1 MKPLTL
7 KISAFGPFKDEIE
20 IDFSS
25 ISDSKIFLITG
36 DTGSGKTSIFDA
48 ICYCLYNVSS
58 GTNRTIDSLRS
69 DYASKDTVTYV
80 ELKFSHKNK
89 TYTIYRSPSYMKEGR
104 KTKTQAEATL
114 TYDDVVIDGVKQ
126 VTDKV
131 TEILGIDDKQFKQIS
146 MLAQGEFLKLL
157 LATSDERSKIFRKIF
172 DTSIYNTLSEK
183 LKNRYLT
190 IKKKYDES
198 NLILENEIAHIDWDI
213 DTSDMLT
220 EEIIKKLNELIDED
234 KKTVQKIN
242 SKINELN
249 EQKQKLNNIITLAKI
264 DNENINMYDKLQIKY
279 QELSKNKP
287 KYDLLEKD
295 IEINKILIPINN
307 EIIKISNYLNEKSN
321 YLQKIEKEIVDINEL
336 YNKLLNK
343 YQQLNSKK
351 EELNELNIIKN
362 KLQNNKKIYDQIE
375 KNNKYIESF
384 NKDELN
390 NIINK
395 ITKLEELTKDNT
407 ISNKLENALKEQNE
421 TNKKINEYKEILKE
435 IEKIENNLEKDYIT
449 LNIEKTKEK
458 DLSNEYEHAEILF
471 LKNQAGFLAS
481 MLKDNEP
488 CMVCGSVNHP
498 NKAILNNESI
508 TKNELDNLRSKL
520 EKQIEIR
527 NSIINRIAI
536 NNSLLEEK
544 NKEKIVT
551 ELNKLTLIDFKID
564 ELKNKEKEYLLNI
577 EELKILK
584 NKYDELKEIE
594 TNIKIKKANNNS
606 LKESLFIYDDSLEN
620 VITKISELTNYI
632 FKIDKEYNETL
643 NSKNVLE
650 KEIILVKNDIEL
662 KNKELNNL
670 NIEFNKHNY
679 NKELFTNN
687 QLRELEI
694 EYNEYYKEYD
704 KVNTLIDNLKDKV
717 KDKKIINID
726 NYINELNILNKQ
738 YDELLNNDTMLRYKT
753 NKKVYENIVEQ
764 YNKNIDINKNYSMYK
779 ILSDTANGTISG
791 KSKILFEQYVQ
802 STYFNEI
809 IKNSNYRLDIMTL
822 GRYELR
828 KKNDQQNLKDKV
840 GLDLEVMDNYTGK
853 IRDIKSLSGG
863 ESFKA
868 SLSLALG
875 LSDTIQN
882 YAGGI
887 VVDTMFID
895 EGFGSLDSDSLE
907 QALKTLNDLTSNNC
921 LIGIISHVNELKQR
935 IDKKII
941 VSKSTSGSTIKI
953 EG

>member
-220 EEIIKKLNELIDED
+220 EEIIKKLNDLIDED

-375 KNNKYIESF
+375 ENNKYIESF

-395 ITKLEELTKDNT
+395 ITKLEELTK
-407 ISNKLENALKEQNE
+407 EN
-421 TNKKINEYKEILKE
+421 
-435 IEKIENNLEKDYIT
+435 
-449 LNIEKTKEK
+449 
-458 DLSNEYEHAEILF
+458 
-471 LKNQAGFLAS
+471 
-481 MLKDNEP
+481 
-488 CMVCGSVNHP
+488 
-498 NKAILNNESI
+498 
-508 TKNELDNLRSKL
+508 
-520 EKQIEIR
+520 
-527 NSIINRIAI
+527 
-536 NNSLLEEK
+536 
-544 NKEKIVT
+544 
-551 ELNKLTLIDFKID
+551 
-564 ELKNKEKEYLLNI
+564 
-577 EELKILK
+577 
-584 NKYDELKEIE
+584 
-594 TNIKIKKANNNS
+594 
-606 LKESLFIYDDSLEN
+606 
-620 VITKISELTNYI
+620 
-632 FKIDKEYNETL
+632 
-643 NSKNVLE
+643 
-650 KEIILVKNDIEL
+650 
-662 KNKELNNL
+662 
-670 NIEFNKHNY
+670 
-679 NKELFTNN
+679 
-687 QLRELEI
+687 
-694 EYNEYYKEYD
+694 
-704 KVNTLIDNLKDKV
+704 
-717 KDKKIINID
+717 
-726 NYINELNILNKQ
+726 
-738 YDELLNNDTMLRYKT
+738 
-753 NKKVYENIVEQ
+753 
-764 YNKNIDINKNYSMYK
+764 
-779 ILSDTANGTISG
+779 
-791 KSKILFEQYVQ
+791 
-802 STYFNEI
+802 
-809 IKNSNYRLDIMTL
+809 
-822 GRYELR
+822 
-828 KKNDQQNLKDKV
+828 
-840 GLDLEVMDNYTGK
+840 
-853 IRDIKSLSGG
+853 
-863 ESFKA
+863 
-868 SLSLALG
+868 
-875 LSDTIQN
+875 
-882 YAGGI
+882 
-887 VVDTMFID
+887 
-895 EGFGSLDSDSLE
+895 
-907 QALKTLNDLTSNNC
+907 
-921 LIGIISHVNELKQR
+921 
-935 IDKKII
+935 
-941 VSKSTSGSTIKI
+941 TIKI
-953 EG
+953 NQKKKKMH

>member
-351 EELNELNIIKN
+351 EEL
-362 KLQNNKKIYDQIE
+362 
-375 KNNKYIESF
+375 
-384 NKDELN
+384 
-390 NIINK
+390 
-395 ITKLEELTKDNT
+395 TKDNT

-449 LNIEKTKEK
+449 LNIEKAKEK

>member
-1 MKPLTL
+1 MIDIKNAEKEFIKYTENYDLSNENIERKQLHSIRVMKLSTQIAKSLNLSEDETDLATLIGLLHDIARFEQYSQYKTYEDVHSFDHGDYGVKILNKDIRKYIETEKYDNIIKTAIKNHNKL
-7 KISAFGPFKDEIE
+7 KIE
-20 IDFSS
+20 
-25 ISDSKIFLITG
+25 
-36 DTGSGKTSIFDA
+36 
-48 ICYCLYNVSS
+48 
-58 GTNRTIDSLRS
+58 
-69 DYASKDTVTYV
+69 
-80 ELKFSHKNK
+80 
-89 TYTIYRSPSYMKEGR
+89 EG
-104 KTKTQAEATL
+104 
-114 TYDDVVIDGVKQ
+114 
-126 VTDKV
+126 
-131 TEILGIDDKQFKQIS
+131 
-146 MLAQGEFLKLL
+146 
-157 LATSDERSKIFRKIF
+157 
-172 DTSIYNTLSEK
+172 LSEK
-183 LKNRYLT
+183 
-190 IKKKYDES
+190 
-198 NLILENEIAHIDWDI
+198 
-213 DTSDMLT
+213 
-220 EEIIKKLNELIDED
+220 ELLF
-234 KKTVQKIN
+234 
-242 SKINELN
+242 SKI
-249 EQKQKLNNIITLAKI
+249 IRDADKI
-264 DNENINMYDKLQIKY
+264 DIIYEGVEIFWRGQDKNFENSIVSDFVLNQF
-279 QELSKNKP
+279 KNNSLVKR
-287 KYDLLEKD
+287 EKD

-375 KNNKYIESF
+375 ENNKYIESF

-390 NIINK
+390 NIINN

-527 NSIINRIAI
+527 NYIINRIAI

>member
-220 EEIIKKLNELIDED
+220 EKIIKKLNDLIDED

-375 KNNKYIESF
+375 ENNKYIESF

-650 KEIILVKNDIEL
+650 KEIILVKNDI
-662 KNKELNNL
+662 
-670 NIEFNKHNY
+670 
-679 NKELFTNN
+679 
-687 QLRELEI
+687 
-694 EYNEYYKEYD
+694 
-704 KVNTLIDNLKDKV
+704 
-717 KDKKIINID
+717 
-726 NYINELNILNKQ
+726 
-738 YDELLNNDTMLRYKT
+738 
-753 NKKVYENIVEQ
+753 
-764 YNKNIDINKNYSMYK
+764 
-779 ILSDTANGTISG
+779 
-791 KSKILFEQYVQ
+791 
-802 STYFNEI
+802 
-809 IKNSNYRLDIMTL
+809 
-822 GRYELR
+822 
-828 KKNDQQNLKDKV
+828 
-840 GLDLEVMDNYTGK
+840 
-853 IRDIKSLSGG
+853 
-863 ESFKA
+863 
-868 SLSLALG
+868 
-875 LSDTIQN
+875 
-882 YAGGI
+882 
-887 VVDTMFID
+887 
-895 EGFGSLDSDSLE
+895 
-907 QALKTLNDLTSNNC
+907 
-921 LIGIISHVNELKQR
+921 
-935 IDKKII
+935 
-941 VSKSTSGSTIKI
+941 
-953 EG
+953 

>member
-220 EEIIKKLNELIDED
+220 EEIIKKLNDLIDED
-234 KKTVQKIN
+234 KKTVKKIN

-375 KNNKYIESF
+375 ENNKYIESF

-407 ISNKLENALKEQNE
+407 ISNKLENTLKEQNE

-650 KEIILVKNDIEL
+650 KEIILVRNDIEL

-679 NKELFTNN
+679 NKKLFTNN

>member
-25 ISDSKIFLITG
+25 INESKIFLITG

-58 GTNRTIDSLRS
+58 GTNRTVDSLRS
-69 DYASKDTVTYV
+69 DYASKETITYV
-80 ELKFSHKNK
+80 ELTFSHKNK

-104 KTKTQAEATL
+104 KTKTQAEARL
-114 TYDDVVIDGVKQ
+114 IYDDVVIDGVKQ

-198 NLILENEIAHIDWDI
+198 NLILENEITHIDWDI
-213 DTSDMLT
+213 DTNDMLT
-220 EEIIKKLNELIDED
+220 EEIIKKLSELIDED
-234 KKTVQKIN
+234 KKTVEKIN
-242 SKINELN
+242 SEINKLN

-264 DNENINMYDKLQIKY
+264 DNENIIMYNKLQNNY

-287 KYDLLEKD
+287 KYDLLGKD

-307 EIIKISNYLNEKSN
+307 EIIKINNYLNEKSN

-343 YQQLNSKK
+343 YQQLNNKK

-375 KNNKYIESF
+375 KNKKYIESF

-390 NIINK
+390 NIITK
-395 ITKLEELTKDNT
+395 ITNLEELTKDNT
-407 ISNKLENALKEQNE
+407 ISNKLENALKEQFD
-421 TNKKINEYKEILKE
+421 TNKKIDEYKETLKE
-435 IEKIENNLEKDYIT
+435 IEKIENNLEKDYNN

-458 DLSNEYEHAEILF
+458 DLSNEYEHAEMLF
-471 LKNQAGFLAS
+471 LKNQAGFLAN

-498 NKAILNNESI
+498 KKAIINNESI

-520 EKQIEIR
+520 DKQIEIR
-527 NSIINRIAI
+527 NSIVNRIAI
-536 NNSLLEEK
+536 NSSLLKEK

-551 ELNKLTLIDFKID
+551 ELNKLTLIDFQID
-564 ELKNKEKEYLLNI
+564 ELKNQEKEYLLNI
-577 EELKILK
+577 EELKKLK

-594 TNIKIKKANNNS
+594 TNIKIKIANNNS
-606 LKESLFIYDDSLEN
+606 LKESLFIYNDSLEN
-620 VITKISELTNYI
+620 VITKINELTNYI
-632 FKIDKEYNETL
+632 FNIDKEYNETL

-650 KEIILVKNDIEL
+650 KEIILVRNDIES
-662 KNKELNNL
+662 KNNELNNL
-670 NIEFNKHNY
+670 NIEFKKYNY
-679 NKELFTNN
+679 DKELFTNN
-687 QLRELEI
+687 QLKQLEI

-717 KDKKIINID
+717 KDKKIVNID
-726 NYINELNILNKQ
+726 NYINELNIINKQ
-738 YDELLNNDTMLRYKT
+738 YDELLNNNIMLRYKT
-753 NKKVYENIVEQ
+753 NKKVYENILEQ
-764 YNKNIDINKNYSMYK
+764 YKKNIDINKNYSMYK

-809 IKNSNYRLDIMTL
+809 IRNSNYRLNIMTL

-941 VSKSTSGSTIKI
+941 VSKSNSGSTIKI

>member
-1 MKPLTL
+1 M
-7 KISAFGPFKDEIE
+7 
-20 IDFSS
+20 
-25 ISDSKIFLITG
+25 
-36 DTGSGKTSIFDA
+36 
-48 ICYCLYNVSS
+48 
-58 GTNRTIDSLRS
+58 
-69 DYASKDTVTYV
+69 
-80 ELKFSHKNK
+80 
-89 TYTIYRSPSYMKEGR
+89 
-104 KTKTQAEATL
+104 
-114 TYDDVVIDGVKQ
+114 
-126 VTDKV
+126 
-131 TEILGIDDKQFKQIS
+131 
-146 MLAQGEFLKLL
+146 
-157 LATSDERSKIFRKIF
+157 
-172 DTSIYNTLSEK
+172 
-183 LKNRYLT
+183 
-190 IKKKYDES
+190 
-198 NLILENEIAHIDWDI
+198 
-213 DTSDMLT
+213 
-220 EEIIKKLNELIDED
+220 
-234 KKTVQKIN
+234 
-242 SKINELN
+242 
-249 EQKQKLNNIITLAKI
+249 
-264 DNENINMYDKLQIKY
+264 
-279 QELSKNKP
+279 
-287 KYDLLEKD
+287 
-295 IEINKILIPINN
+295 
-307 EIIKISNYLNEKSN
+307 
-321 YLQKIEKEIVDINEL
+321 
-336 YNKLLNK
+336 
-343 YQQLNSKK
+343 
-351 EELNELNIIKN
+351 
-362 KLQNNKKIYDQIE
+362 
-375 KNNKYIESF
+375 
-384 NKDELN
+384 
-390 NIINK
+390 
-395 ITKLEELTKDNT
+395 
-407 ISNKLENALKEQNE
+407 
-421 TNKKINEYKEILKE
+421 LKE

-508 TKNELDNLRSKL
+508 TKNKLDNLRSKL

-564 ELKNKEKEYLLNI
+564 ELKNKEKEYL
-577 EELKILK
+577 
-584 NKYDELKEIE
+584 
-594 TNIKIKKANNNS
+594 
-606 LKESLFIYDDSLEN
+606 FIYDNNLEN
-620 VITKISELTNYI
+620 VINKISELTNYI

-840 GLDLEVMDNYTGK
+840 GLDLEVMDNYTRK

-887 VVDTMFID
+887 VVYTMFID